1 MYSNEIK
8 ELLQIRDGLI
18 TREDY
23 SKAFN
28 PNISTQINWIYYN
41 KNEDAFSV
49 ATKDGYY
56 FHFQIAKEEAVEQKP
71 AVKVK
76 KV

>member
-1 MYSNEIK
+1 MYSDEIEK
-8 ELLQIRDGLI
+8 LLQKKGNLI

-23 SKAFN
+23 TTAFN
-28 PNISTQINWIYYN
+28 PNISTQISWIYYN
-41 KNEDAFSV
+41 NNKYVFSV

-56 FHFQIAKEEAVEQKP
+56 FHFQIAKEQAIEQKP
-71 AVKVK
+71 VVKVK

>member
-1 MYSNEIK
+1 MYSNEID
-8 ELLQIRDGLI
+8 ELLRIKNNII

-23 SKAFN
+23 IKAFD
-28 PNISTQINWIYYN
+28 PKISTQISWIYYN

-56 FHFQIAKEEAVEQKP
+56 FYFQISKEEEVVQQP
-71 AVKVK
+71 VVKVK

>member
-1 MYSNEIK
+1 MYSTEIE
-8 ELLQIRDGLI
+8 ELLQKKNNLI

-23 SKAFN
+23 TRAFD
-28 PNISTQINWIYYN
+28 PKISTQIKWIYYN

-56 FHFQIAKEEAVEQKP
+56 FHFQIAKEKAIEQKP
-71 AVKVK
+71 VVKVK